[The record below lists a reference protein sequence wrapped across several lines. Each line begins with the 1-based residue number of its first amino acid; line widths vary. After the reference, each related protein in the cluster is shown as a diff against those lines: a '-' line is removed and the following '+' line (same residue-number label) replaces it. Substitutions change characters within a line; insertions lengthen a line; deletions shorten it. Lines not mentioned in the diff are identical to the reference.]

1 MACPAPARNSTTHRA
16 QWPAVTTT
24 PIPEIKGGRRRPT
37 RLIALLAVVGP
48 GLLAGLSDDD
58 PPGITVYSVLGAD
71 YGYELLWVLL
81 LSTVALIAFHSLGAR
96 MGVIT
101 GQGLMGLIRDRY
113 GPRYGG
119 AAMVLLLLANLGTMC
134 AELAGVAAGFELFG
148 ISRYLAVPLVT
159 IGVSVLVLGGRF
171 HLIEHFLLALAAVF
185 VAYIAAGFVVH
196 PDWGQVATGLLVP
209 RMPLTSEAIVI
220 VTATV
225 GTTLAPWGLS
235 FIQSYAVDK
244 KLTVDDLRYERV
256 DVITGSVLTGVIGL
270 FVVITCA
277 ATLHAHG
284 VHVNSAAD
292 AAEALAPLAGSF
304 ARSLFG
310 IGIIGAAILASAVL
324 PLSTAY
330 SLSEFIGHEG
340 ALDDGFRGAPFF
352 YGCYLGVAGLAMA
365 IVLVPAMPL
374 IAVLVLTQVLNAVL
388 LLPLLVFMYFL
399 ARDPQLMGQYSI
411 GSASA
416 AFYLFTIGAIAACLC
431 ALAILTLR

>member
-1 MACPAPARNSTTHRA
+1 
-16 QWPAVTTT
+16 VTTT
-24 PIPEIKGGRRRPT
+24 PLPATKGVLRRRR
-37 RLIALLAVVGP
+37 RLIILLSVVGP

-58 PPGITVYSVLGAD
+58 PPGITVYSVLGTE

-96 MGVIT
+96 MGVVT

-113 GPRYGG
+113 GPRYSG
-119 AAMVLLLLANLGTMC
+119 AAMVVLLVANLGTTC

-148 ISRYLAVPLVT
+148 ISRYLAVPVVT
-159 IGVSVLVLGGRF
+159 VGVSVLVLGGRF
-171 HLIEHFLLALAAVF
+171 HQIERFLLALAAVF

-209 RMPLTSEAIVI
+209 RMPLTAEAIVI

-244 KLTVDDLRYERV
+244 KLTVEDLRYERV

-270 FVVITCA
+270 FVIITCA

-284 VHVNSAAD
+284 LHVNSAAD
-292 AAEALAPLAGSF
+292 AAEALAPLAGPYARDLF
-304 ARSLFG
+304 A
-310 IGIIGAAILASAVL
+310 IGIIGAAVLASAVL

-330 SLSEFIGHEG
+330 SISEFIGHEG
-340 ALDDGFRGAPFF
+340 ALDDGFRGAPLF
-352 YGCYLGVAGLAMA
+352 YGSYIGVAGLAMG
-365 IVLVPAMPL
+365 IVLVPGMPL
-374 IAVLVLTQVLNAVL
+374 IAVLILTQVLNAIL
-388 LLPLLVFMYFL
+388 LLPLLVFMYLL
-399 ARDPQLMGQYSI
+399 ARNSQLMGPYHI
-411 GSASA
+411 HGASA
-416 AFYLFTIGAIAACLC
+416 AFYLVTIGALAACLC
-431 ALAILTLR
+431 ALAILTVR

>member
-1 MACPAPARNSTTHRA
+1 
-16 QWPAVTTT
+16 VTTT
-24 PIPEIKGGRRRPT
+24 PLTATKGVRRRRT
-37 RLIALLAVVGP
+37 RLIVLLSVVGP

-58 PPGITVYSVLGAD
+58 PPGITVYSVLGTE

-96 MGVIT
+96 MGVVT
-101 GQGLMGLIRDRY
+101 GQGLIGLIRDRY

-119 AAMVLLLLANLGTMC
+119 ASMAVLLLAHIGTMC
-134 AELAGVAAGFELFG
+134 AELAGVAAGSELFG
-148 ISRYLAVPLVT
+148 ISRYLAVPVVT
-159 IGVSVLVLGGRF
+159 VGVSVLVLGGRF
-171 HLIEHFLLALAAVF
+171 HQIEHILLALAAVF
-185 VAYIAAGFVVH
+185 VAYIAAGFVTH

-209 RMPLTSEAIVI
+209 RMPLTAEAIII

-270 FVVITCA
+270 FVIITCA
-277 ATLHAHG
+277 ATLHIHG
-284 VHVNSAAD
+284 LQVNSAAD
-292 AAEALAPLAGSF
+292 AAEALAPLAGPYARALF
-304 ARSLFG
+304 A

-330 SLSEFIGHEG
+330 SISEFLGHEG

-352 YGCYLGVAGLAMA
+352 YGSYLAVAGLAMG
-365 IVLVPAMPL
+365 IVLVPGMPL
-374 IAVLVLTQVLNAVL
+374 IRVLVLTQVLNAVL
-388 LLPLLVFMYFL
+388 LLPLLVFMYLL
-399 ARDPQLMGQYSI
+399 AGDPQLMGRYRVY
-411 GSASA
+411 GASA
-416 AFYLFTIGAIAACLC
+416 AFYLVVIGGIAACLG
-431 ALAILTLR
+431 ASAILSVRG